1 MNTVQRSRVSPPEPL
16 RNCPACPVRNVS
28 VCSTLDA
35 ASFAELTAIG
45 MELSI
50 PAQTTL
56 FNEGDP
62 VHSVYSVTQ
71 GVLRDFRIMPDGQ
84 RQLVGFTLPGELVGA
99 PLGPTQPYSADT
111 LGPVVVC
118 RFPRSAF
125 WDYFSKTRRSVQG
138 LYDSAAHDLG
148 LAYDQLSMLGARSA
162 ERKVASFLVGFRNRW
177 HRGAKGSLV
186 PLPMTRQDLGD
197 YLGLGISTV
206 SRTLTA
212 LARRRVIVIVPGGV
226 RILDHAG
233 LEGLTR

>member
-1 MNTVQRSRVSPPEPL
+1 MNTTQRSRVSSPEPL
-16 RNCPACPVRNVS
+16 HNCPACPVRNVS
-28 VCSTLDA
+28 VCSTLDP
-35 ASFAELTAIG
+35 ASFAELTAAG
-45 MELSI
+45 LELSI

-56 FNEGDP
+56 FNEGDT
-62 VHSVYSVTQ
+62 VHAVYSVTR

-118 RFPRSAF
+118 RFPLNAF
-125 WDYFSKTRRSVQG
+125 WEYFSRTRRSVHG
-138 LYDSAAHDLG
+138 VYASATRSLDLAYEQLG
-148 LAYDQLSMLGARSA
+148 LLGGRSA
-162 ERKVASFLVGFRNRW
+162 ERKVASFLVGFRRRW
-177 HRGAKGSLV
+177 HRGAAGSLV

-212 LARRRVIVIVPGGV
+212 LARRRLLVIVPGGV

-233 LEGLTR
+233 LEGLAW

>member
-1 MNTVQRSRVSPPEPL
+1 MNITQRSRASPPEPL
-16 RNCPACPVRNVS
+16 HNCQACPVRDVS

-35 ASFAELTAIG
+35 DSFAELTSIG

-56 FNEGDP
+56 FNEGDA
-62 VHSVYSVTQ
+62 VHSVYSVVR

-125 WDYFSKTRRSVQG
+125 WDCFSRTRRSVKG
-138 LYDSAAHDLG
+138 IYGSAAHDLS
-148 LAYDQLSMLGARSA
+148 LVYDQLSLLGARSA
-162 ERKVASFLVGFRNRW
+162 ERKVASFLVGFRDRW
-177 HRGAKGSLV
+177 HRGGAGSLV

-212 LARRRVIVIVPGGV
+212 LARRHLIVIVPGGV
-226 RILDHAG
+226 RILDHARM
-233 LEGLTR
+233 EELTR